1 MSLLDR
7 LVKNSTIKLTSS
19 LDTSKVF
26 GKKEMAPTQVPMVN
40 VALSGKIDGG
50 LSPGLLLLAGPSKH
64 FKSAFALLMAAA
76 YMKKHDD
83 AVLMFYDS
91 EFGTPQSYFESF
103 GIEMNRVI
111 HTPIVNVEELKF
123 DIVKQLD
130 AIEKKDHVCI
140 VIDSIGN
147 LASKKEA
154 DDALDGR
161 SVADMSRAK
170 ALKSLF
176 RIVTPHLNLK
186 DIPLIAVNHT
196 YKEIGLFPKDVVSG
210 GTGIYY
216 SADAIWII
224 GRQQDKVGTEIQ
236 GYHFI
241 INIEKSRHVKEKSK
255 IPISVSWEGGIVR
268 WSGLMQVAEDGGY
281 LRKPKTGW
289 YEAIDPATGE
299 IISEKLMR
307 AKEISNNSEFWE
319 NMLKKTD
326 FGEYIKKKYT
336 MGSSGSIMRE
346 DNSSIDDSDDDTD
359 DTDDRYEAMVSQ
371 DKEFEG
377 E

>member
-1 MSLLDR
+1 MSLLDK
-7 LVKNSTIKLTSS
+7 LVKNSTIKMTAPLM
-19 LDTSKVF
+19 DSKVY
-26 GKKEMAPTQVPMVN
+26 GKKDMAPTQVPMIN
-40 VALSGKIDGG
+40 VALSGRIDGG
-50 LSPGLLLLAGPSKH
+50 VVPGLLVLAGPSKH
-64 FKSAFALLMAAA
+64 FKSAFALLMAGA
-76 YMKKHDD
+76 YMQRNED
-83 AVLMFYDS
+83 AVLLFYDA
-91 EFGTPQSYFESF
+91 EFGTPQAYFESF
-103 GIEMNRVI
+103 GIDMNRVV

-123 DIVKQLD
+123 DIVQQLD
-130 AIEKKDHVCI
+130 KIEKGDKVII

-154 DDALDGR
+154 EDALDGK

-196 YKEIGLFPKDVVSG
+196 YKEIGLFPRDVVSG

-255 IPISVSWEGGIVR
+255 IPISVSYEGGIVK
-268 WSGLMQVAEDGGY
+268 WSGLMDVAEKGGY
-281 LRKPKTGW
+281 LRKPKVGW
-289 YEAIDPATGE
+289 YEAVDPTTGE

-307 AKEISNNSEFWE
+307 AKEVNDSKEFWLMMFE
-319 NMLKKTD
+319 KTN
-326 FGEYIKKKYT
+326 FGQYIKDSFSI
-336 MGSSGSIMRE
+336 GASGSIMRE
-346 DNSSIDDSDDDTD
+346 DSTVEALDDVLD
-359 DTDDRYEAMVSQ
+359 EE
-371 DKEFEG
+371 EFE
-377 E
+377 

>member
-1 MSLLDR
+1 MSLLDK
-7 LVKNSTIKLTSS
+7 LVKNSTIKMTAPLG
-19 LDTSKVF
+19 DSKVF
-26 GKKEMAPTQVPMVN
+26 GKKDMAPTQVPMVN
-40 VALSGKIDGG
+40 VALSGRIDGG

-64 FKSAFALLMAAA
+64 FKSAFALLTAAA
-76 YMKKHDD
+76 YLKKNED
-83 AVLMFYDS
+83 AVLLFYDS
-91 EFGTPQSYFESF
+91 EFGTPQSYFEAF
-103 GIEMNRVI
+103 GIDMNRVV

-123 DIVKQLD
+123 DIVQQMDK
-130 AIEKKDHVCI
+130 IEKGDKVCI

-154 DDALDGR
+154 EDALDGK

-255 IPISVSWEGGIVR
+255 IPISVSWEGGIVK
-268 WSGLMQVAEDGGY
+268 WSGLMEIAEKGGY
-281 LRKPKTGW
+281 LNKPKVGW
-289 YEAIDPATGE
+289 YEAINPETGE
-299 IISEKLMR
+299 VISEKLMR
-307 AKEISNNSEFWE
+307 AKEIVDNSEFW
-319 NMLKKTD
+319 LKMFKETD
-326 FGEYIKKKYT
+326 FTTYIKNAYT
-336 MGSSGSIMRE
+336 IGSSGSIMRE
-346 DNSSIDDSDDDTD
+346 DEQNQEEIN
-359 DTDDRYEAMVSQ
+359 E
-371 DKEFEG
+371 
-377 E
+377 

>member
-1 MSLLDR
+1 MSLLDK
-7 LVKNSTIKLTSS
+7 LVKNSTIKMTSP
-19 LDTSKVF
+19 LDSSKVF
-26 GKKEMAPTQVPMVN
+26 GKKEMAPTPVPMVN

-76 YMKKHDD
+76 YLNKHDD
-83 AVLMFYDS
+83 AILLFYDS
-91 EFGTPQSYFESF
+91 EFGTPQAYFESF
-103 GIEMNRVI
+103 GIDMSRVV

-130 AIEKKDHVCI
+130 SIEKKDNVVI

-154 DDALDGR
+154 DDALDGK

-210 GTGIYY
+210 GCV
-216 SADAIWII
+216 AA
-224 GRQQDKVGTEIQ
+224 GTEIKTPGGLKKVEDFNVGERVVTLSGEQ
-236 GYHFI
+236 VV
-241 INIEKSRHVKEKSK
+241 SHVWNPDTLE
-255 IPISVSWEGGIVR
+255 EGNPECYEITF
-268 WSGLMQVAEDGGY
+268 EDG
-281 LRKPKTGW
+281 
-289 YEAIDPATGE
+289 
-299 IISEKLMR
+299 
-307 AKEISNNSEFWE
+307 
-319 NMLKKTD
+319 
-326 FGEYIKKKYT
+326 YT
-336 MGSSGSIMRE
+336 VVV
-346 DNSSIDDSDDDTD
+346 SDKHKFLVDGKWIETKDLVVGLDCTVLN
-359 DTDDRYEAMVSQ
+359 T
-371 DKEFEG
+371 
-377 E
+377 

>member
-1 MSLLDR
+1 MSLLDK
-7 LVKNSTIKLTSS
+7 LVKNSTIKMTSS

-26 GKKEMAPTQVPMVN
+26 GKKEMAPTPVPMVN

-76 YMKKHDD
+76 YMKKYDD
-83 AVLMFYDS
+83 AVLLFYDS
-91 EFGTPQSYFESF
+91 EFGTPQAYFESF
-103 GIEMNRVI
+103 GIEMHRVI

-130 AIEKKDHVCI
+130 AIEKKDRVCI

-154 DDALDGR
+154 DDALDGK

-241 INIEKSRHVKEKSK
+241 INIEKSRYVKEKSK
-255 IPISVSWEGGIVR
+255 IPISVSYEGGIVR

-281 LRKPKTGW
+281 IRKPKTGW
-289 YEAIDPATGE
+289 YEAVDPTTGE

-307 AKEISNNSEFWE
+307 AKEITNNSEFWQK
-319 NMLKKTD
+319 MLNSTN
-326 FGEYIKKKYT
+326 FGEYIKNKNT
-336 MGSSGSIMRE
+336 IGASGSIMRE
-346 DNSSIDDSDDDTD
+346 EDSVPLVDEDDVTD
-359 DTDDRYEAMVSQ
+359 ERYEAMVSQ
-371 DKEFEG
+371 DEEFEN
-377 E
+377 